1 MLPTPA
7 LSDAERGASP
17 SRRRRVGG
25 HQVRLSDAASDLAAV
40 PPLAPAPPVLL
51 PTPLANDA
59 TKGSTGRRGSRG
71 DPTLAAAVAL
81 LPIATTAR

>member
-1 MLPTPA
+1 M
-7 LSDAERGASP
+7 
-17 SRRRRVGG
+17 
-25 HQVRLSDAASDLAAV
+25 
-40 PPLAPAPPVLL
+40 LL